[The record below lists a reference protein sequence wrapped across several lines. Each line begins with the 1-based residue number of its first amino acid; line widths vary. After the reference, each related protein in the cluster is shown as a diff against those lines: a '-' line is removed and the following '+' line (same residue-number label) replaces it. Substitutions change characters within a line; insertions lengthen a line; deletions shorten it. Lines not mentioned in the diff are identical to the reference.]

1 MQLFYKYFKEEKA
14 GLLRLLVIL
23 LWACFVLP
31 PLAHSAQVGRELGGV
46 GGEGVVLLHVCSS
59 VALLGS
65 KRQRW
70 FEHLSEP

>member
-1 MQLFYKYFKEEKA
+1 MFYKYFKEEKA
-14 GLLRLLVIL
+14 GLLRVLVIL

>member
-1 MQLFYKYFKEEKA
+1 MFYKYFKEEKA

-23 LWACFVLP
+23 LWACFVLS